1 MRTVAFL
8 NSKGGVGKTT
18 SSFMTAEAARRAG
31 YSTAV
36 LDVDP
41 QGSASDWS
49 EQAIEAGTPLRFTV
63 QDANQRTMHPK
74 SARANVD
81 YLFIDTGPNDPAI
94 IVEAAKLA
102 DLVVIPTRSSPAD
115 LDRAFQTYDSISGAT
130 ALMLWDIDP
139 RRQLYRQA
147 QQIIAAQDRV
157 LLASEIPSRED
168 VNKLWFTDLSVEN
181 LYGYEAVFEEL
192 HAVLN
197 VMEMET
203 SHDS

>member
-8 NSKGGVGKTT
+8 NGKGGVGKTT

-41 QGSASDWS
+41 QGSASDWA
-49 EQAIEAGTPLRFTV
+49 ERAIAAGTPLRFTV

-94 IVEAAKLA
+94 IGEAAKLA

-147 QQIIAAQDRV
+147 QRIIAAQDRV

-197 VMEMET
+197 AMEMET